1 MRSLTGSSVKIA
13 VLTAVAAL
21 LISSAPA
28 KADDAQIFTIVIK
41 DHKFDPSEV
50 HVPPGKPV
58 ILVVKNADDTVEEFV
73 SSALKVQKI
82 IPGGKQ
88 GTVKL
93 RPLPVGSY
101 AFSGK
106 FHSDTANGSV
116 IAD

>member
-1 MRSLTGSSVKIA
+1 MGSLTGSRLRTSA
-13 VLTAVAAL
+13 LAAFAGFL
-21 LISSAPA
+21 MWSAPA
-28 KADDAQIFTIVIK
+28 KAEDAQIFTIVIK

-58 ILVVKNADDTVEEFV
+58 ILVVKNADDTAEEFI

-82 IPGGKQ
+82 IPAGKQ